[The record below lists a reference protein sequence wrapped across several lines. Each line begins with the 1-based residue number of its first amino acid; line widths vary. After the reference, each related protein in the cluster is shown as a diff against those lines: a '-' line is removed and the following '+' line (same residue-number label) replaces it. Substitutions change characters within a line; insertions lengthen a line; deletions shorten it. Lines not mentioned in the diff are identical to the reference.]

1 MTKRYILIAIYS
13 LMMAAI
19 QHDDTL
25 LSDIPEYSNVK
36 YNVSLDIGESVIDT
50 PLSEYFADC

>member
-13 LMMAAI
+13 LMMAGI

-25 LSDIPEYSNVK
+25 QSDIPEYSNVK
-36 YNVSLDIGESVIDT
+36 YNISLDIGESVIDT
-50 PLSEYFADC
+50 SLSEYFADC

>member
-36 YNVSLDIGESVIDT
+36 YNISLDIGESVIDT
-50 PLSEYFADC
+50 